1 LASLA
6 MPFAM
11 HWSTL
16 TIARLP
22 VFMPVPD
29 ELWPADISMLETPQP
44 MLPVAASA
52 AMASP
57 VKIVASIDWW
67 LATTI
72 VYAGVAGLLLM
83 RLAIGLS
90 LTWRLARAAQPMS
103 SPNMIDADVRISR
116 DVGGPVTFGP
126 T

>member
-1 LASLA
+1 MIATLAEAALRSFVLGGVVWFGLNLFRVRNPHVQMTAWVVVLLASLA

-11 HWSTL
+11 HWPTL
-16 TIARLP
+16 TIARLS

-72 VYAGVAGLLLM
+72 V
-83 RLAIGLS
+83 
-90 LTWRLARAAQPMS
+90 
-103 SPNMIDADVRISR
+103 
-116 DVGGPVTFGP
+116 
-126 T
+126 